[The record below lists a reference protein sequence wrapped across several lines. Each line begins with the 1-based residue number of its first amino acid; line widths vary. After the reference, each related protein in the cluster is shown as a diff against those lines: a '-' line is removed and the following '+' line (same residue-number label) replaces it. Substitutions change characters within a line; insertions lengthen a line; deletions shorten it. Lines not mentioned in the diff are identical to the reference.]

1 MQAFPKEEIEV
12 EIEMITEHNL
22 VELLEVADIC
32 KDKVVLRVFMQMFLF
47 LYGKSVEQH
56 AESIAKDKD

>member
-1 MQAFPKEEIEV
+1 MQTFPKD
-12 EIEMITEHNL
+12 EMLEEHNL
-22 VELLEVADIC
+22 VKLLGVADIC
-32 KDKVVLRVFMQMFLF
+32 KDEVMLRVFMQMFLF